1 MAKTK
6 RRGTKGVRGAEARKR
21 LVAAL
26 ALRRLTVREMAAELA
41 AEGEAT
47 DKVLAIQRQRGQFLR
62 IGPGA
67 GGRVAAE
74 AGAGVRDGERGPVTA
89 VKVRVELVDDWRD
102 A

>member
-21 LVAAL
+21 LVAA
-26 ALRRLTVREMAAELA
+26 LA